1 MAMQNQFTSRFTM
14 FDIKDYFARF
24 EMLSKTLK
32 TLHMHS
38 SMVLE
43 TLGEVAMATGDG
55 DFHADLD
62 VRGLPRIP

>member
-1 MAMQNQFTSRFTM
+1 
-14 FDIKDYFARF
+14 
-24 EMLSKTLK
+24 
-32 TLHMHS
+32 LHMHS

-55 DFHADLD
+55 DFHADLG